1 MSCDGAG
8 VASGVGVGVGVGD
21 GAGVAAGI
29 GVGSTAIA
37 AAFSWKEGSSLG
49 SGSSAFLRGISL
61 VNGVSCVTP
70 PQP

>member
-8 VASGVGVGVGVGD
+8 VAAGVGVGD

-37 AAFSWKEGSSLG
+37 AAFSWKEGEK
-49 SGSSAFLRGISL
+49 SGKTS
-61 VNGVSCVTP
+61 
-70 PQP
+70 